1 MKEQKQDFPLDIT
14 ISFHRVIEQYE
25 DRLKV
30 EENPIAKK
38 YIESLLGYIEKYPKL
53 VEGINNIEDLEKY
66 KDPIKIL
73 LDDLFPN
80 VLSNNEIKAVS
91 IPYHNI
97 LFNHSNRLKKIIDA
111 AGKDF
116 KPSMREIDDNAAY
129 INACINILNKYYDF
143 NIDFSRP
150 PYYDIPDENGIEK
163 HYRASL
169 NGDFVELY
177 PKEDAKEITQEDVDD
192 LLQNVENI
200 DLWKEKFPPCSWVF
214 KGFVIVNLTDV
225 TVEDAISELKT
236 ALLFQK
242 TAQKEELNKLERIF
256 RTIYKIPDL
265 RVGFTGYNVE
275 DRTFE
280 KVTKLKAKSFI
291 LNDDLE
297 SDCKTGICEQSFNSL
312 IKDNKKFSIPN
323 VEVYARE
330 NDNLLARNLLA
341 NDVKSCILAPLAKN
355 GNLVGILELVANR
368 KNVLNRINAMKLD
381 EILPYIITAS
391 ERNKND
397 FENRVK
403 AVIQSECTSI
413 HPSVLWVFE
422 REARKFISDYDS
434 DGLASFKDI
443 VFKDVYPL
451 YGQIDIVASSDARNE
466 AIQKDLLYQLDVIL
480 EIIDKAYKIEELPI
494 YEQVKFRIKEFRV
507 DIDESLNASSEQK
520 IFGLLQ
526 REVNPLM
533 EHLEKQSEEIRN
545 MVADYRE
552 MLNPETGIIYN
563 HRKDYDDTVQQINR
577 TMSRFLDKRQ
587 LEAQK
592 IYPHYFER
600 YKTDGVDHNMYIGPS
615 LTKNKP
621 FNKVYLFN
629 LRLWQIKTMVEMEN
643 RFYHLQQSTPMHL
656 DAASLIL
663 VYNTTLSIRY
673 RMDEKK
679 FDVDGTYNARY
690 EIIKKRI
697 DKAFIKGTEERIT
710 TKGKIVIIYSQKSD
724 EREYVRY
731 VKYLQAKKYLGDELE
746 LLELED
752 VQSVIG
758 LKAIR
763 VNILYT
769 SEQKEHEKPITYE
782 NLMEELH

>member
-600 YKTDGVDHNMYIGPS
+600 YKTDGVDHNMYIGLS

-752 VQSVIG
+752 VQGVIG

>member
-265 RVGFTGYNVE
+265 RVGFTGYNME

-323 VEVYARE
+323 VEAYARE

-752 VQSVIG
+752 VQGVIG

-769 SEQKEHEKPITYE
+769 SEEKEHEKPITYE